1 MNKEELKAYLKSYKT
16 RKWVIRDLQL
26 KIKELELEEISVSA
40 SSFEEHFG
48 YDVSSSTEN
57 KAIKRLEKKEEYLH
71 KIEYQKIQLE
81 KIENLISILPAI
93 EKQVIESIFLK
104 GYSYNVVIGALD
116 RRYSS
121 IKEIEKRALSKIVE
135 FFGGEALEKSSNK
148 L

>member
-26 KIKELELEEISVSA
+26 KIKELELEEISISA
-40 SSFEEHFG
+40 SNFEEHFG

-57 KAIKRLEKKEEYLH
+57 KAIRRLEKKEEYLH

-135 FFGGEALEKSSNK
+135 FFGDETL
-148 L
+148 

>member
-57 KAIKRLEKKEEYLH
+57 KAIRRLEKKEEYLH

-135 FFGGEALEKSSNK
+135 FFGDEALEKSSNK

>member
-1 MNKEELKAYLKSYKT
+1 MSKEELKAYLKSYKT

-26 KIKELELEEISVSA
+26 KIKELELEEISISA
-40 SSFEEHFG
+40 SNFEEHYG

-135 FFGGEALEKSSNK
+135 FFGDEAL
-148 L
+148 

>member
-1 MNKEELKAYLKSYKT
+1 MSKEELKAYLKSYKT

-26 KIKELELEEISVSA
+26 KIKELELEEISISA
-40 SSFEEHFG
+40 SNFEEHYG

-135 FFGGEALEKSSNK
+135 FFGDETL
-148 L
+148 

>member
-26 KIKELELEEISVSA
+26 KIKELDLEEITI
-40 SSFEEHFG
+40 SSSDFEEHYG

-57 KAIKRLEKKEEYLH
+57 KAIRRLEKKEEYLH

-135 FFGGEALEKSSNK
+135 FFGDEALEKQSNK

>member
-26 KIKELELEEISVSA
+26 KIKELDLEEITI
-40 SSFEEHFG
+40 SSSDFEEHYG

-57 KAIKRLEKKEEYLH
+57 KAIRRLEKKEEYLH

-135 FFGGEALEKSSNK
+135 FFGDETL
-148 L
+148 

>member
-57 KAIKRLEKKEEYLH
+57 KAIRRLEKKEEYLH

-81 KIENLISILPAI
+81 KIENLINILPAI

-135 FFGGEALEKSSNK
+135 FFGDETL
-148 L
+148 

>member
-40 SSFEEHFG
+40 SNFEEHFG

-57 KAIKRLEKKEEYLH
+57 KAIRRLEKKEEYLH

-135 FFGGEALEKSSNK
+135 FFSDETL
-148 L
+148 

>member
-40 SSFEEHFG
+40 ATFEEHFG

-135 FFGGEALEKSSNK
+135 FFGDEALEKSSNK

>member
-26 KIKELELEEISVSA
+26 KIKELELEEITI
-40 SSFEEHFG
+40 SSPDFEEHYG

-57 KAIKRLEKKEEYLH
+57 KAIKRLEKREEYLH
-71 KIEYQKIQLE
+71 RIKYQQIQIER
-81 KIENLISILPAI
+81 IENLISILPAI

-135 FFGGEALEKSSNK
+135 FFGDEALEKSSNK

>member
-26 KIKELELEEISVSA
+26 KIKELELEEISISA
-40 SSFEEHFG
+40 SNFEEHFG

-135 FFGGEALEKSSNK
+135 FFGDETL
-148 L
+148 

>member
-26 KIKELELEEISVSA
+26 KIKELDLEEITI
-40 SSFEEHFG
+40 SSSDFEEHYG
-48 YDVSSSTEN
+48 YDVSSPTEN
-57 KAIKRLEKKEEYLH
+57 KAIRRLEKKEEYLH

-135 FFGGEALEKSSNK
+135 FFGDEAL
-148 L
+148 

>member
-26 KIKELELEEISVSA
+26 KIKELELEEISISA
-40 SSFEEHFG
+40 SNFEEHYG

-135 FFGGEALEKSSNK
+135 FFGDEAL
-148 L
+148 

>member
-40 SSFEEHFG
+40 STFEEHFG

-135 FFGGEALEKSSNK
+135 FFGDEALEKQSNK

>member
-40 SSFEEHFG
+40 STFEEHFG

-57 KAIKRLEKKEEYLH
+57 KAIRRLEKKEEYLH

-135 FFGGEALEKSSNK
+135 FFGDEALQKPSIK

>member
-26 KIKELELEEISVSA
+26 KIKELELEEISI
-40 SSFEEHFG
+40 SSSDFEEHYG

-57 KAIKRLEKKEEYLH
+57 KAIRRLEKKEEYLH

-135 FFGGEALEKSSNK
+135 FFGDEAL
-148 L
+148 

>member
-1 MNKEELKAYLKSYKT
+1 M
-16 RKWVIRDLQL
+16 
-26 KIKELELEEISVSA
+26 ELEEISISA
-40 SSFEEHFG
+40 SNFEEHFG

-57 KAIKRLEKKEEYLH
+57 KAIRRLEKKEEYLH

-135 FFGGEALEKSSNK
+135 FFGDEALEKSSNK

>member
-135 FFGGEALEKSSNK
+135 FFGDEAL
-148 L
+148 

>member
-26 KIKELELEEISVSA
+26 KIKELELEEISISA
-40 SSFEEHFG
+40 SNFEEHFG

-57 KAIKRLEKKEEYLH
+57 KAIRRLEKKEEYLH

-135 FFGGEALEKSSNK
+135 FFGDEALEKSSNK

>member
-26 KIKELELEEISVSA
+26 KIKELELEEISISA
-40 SSFEEHFG
+40 SNFEEHFG

-57 KAIKRLEKKEEYLH
+57 KAIRRLEKKEEYLH

-121 IKEIEKRALSKIVE
+121 IKEIEKRALNKLIAFLGSE
-135 FFGGEALEKSSNK
+135 EEKQSNK

>member
-26 KIKELELEEISVSA
+26 KIKELELEEISI
-40 SSFEEHFG
+40 SSSDFEEHYG

-57 KAIKRLEKKEEYLH
+57 KAIRRLEKKEEYLH

-135 FFGGEALEKSSNK
+135 FFGNETL
-148 L
+148 

>member
-40 SSFEEHFG
+40 STFEEHFG
-48 YDVSSSTEN
+48 HDVSSSTEN

-135 FFGGEALEKSSNK
+135 FFGDEAL
-148 L
+148 

>member
-40 SSFEEHFG
+40 STFEEHFG
-48 YDVSSSTEN
+48 YDVSSYTEN
-57 KAIKRLEKKEEYLH
+57 KAIRRLEKKEEYLH

-135 FFGGEALEKSSNK
+135 FFGDEAL
-148 L
+148 

>member
-26 KIKELELEEISVSA
+26 KIKELELEEISISA
-40 SSFEEHFG
+40 SNFEEHFG

-81 KIENLISILPAI
+81 KIENLISILPDI

-121 IKEIEKRALSKIVE
+121 IKEIEKRALSKIAE
-135 FFGGEALEKSSNK
+135 FF
-148 L
+148 

>member
-26 KIKELELEEISVSA
+26 KIKELDLEEITI
-40 SSFEEHFG
+40 SSSDFEEHYG
-48 YDVSSSTEN
+48 YDVSSPTEN
-57 KAIKRLEKKEEYLH
+57 KAIRRLEKKEEYLH

-135 FFGGEALEKSSNK
+135 FFGDETL
-148 L
+148 

>member
-40 SSFEEHFG
+40 STFEEHFG

-135 FFGGEALEKSSNK
+135 FFGDETL
-148 L
+148 

>member
-26 KIKELELEEISVSA
+26 KIKELELEEISISA
-40 SSFEEHFG
+40 SNFEEHYG

-135 FFGGEALEKSSNK
+135 FFGDETL
-148 L
+148 

>member
-26 KIKELELEEISVSA
+26 KIKELELEEISISA
-40 SSFEEHFG
+40 SNFEEHFG

-57 KAIKRLEKKEEYLH
+57 KAIRRLEKKEEYLH

-135 FFGGEALEKSSNK
+135 FLGDEALEKSSNK

>member
-26 KIKELELEEISVSA
+26 KIKELELEEISISA

-57 KAIKRLEKKEEYLH
+57 KAIRRLEKKEEYLH

-81 KIENLISILPAI
+81 KIENLINILPAI

-135 FFGGEALEKSSNK
+135 FFGDETL
-148 L
+148 

>member
-40 SSFEEHFG
+40 STFEEHFG

-57 KAIKRLEKKEEYLH
+57 KAIRRLEKKEEYLH

-135 FFGGEALEKSSNK
+135 FFGDEAL
-148 L
+148 

>member
-26 KIKELELEEISVSA
+26 KIKELDLEEITI
-40 SSFEEHFG
+40 SSSDFEEHYG

-57 KAIKRLEKKEEYLH
+57 KAIRRLEKKEEYLH

-135 FFGGEALEKSSNK
+135 FFGNETL
-148 L
+148 